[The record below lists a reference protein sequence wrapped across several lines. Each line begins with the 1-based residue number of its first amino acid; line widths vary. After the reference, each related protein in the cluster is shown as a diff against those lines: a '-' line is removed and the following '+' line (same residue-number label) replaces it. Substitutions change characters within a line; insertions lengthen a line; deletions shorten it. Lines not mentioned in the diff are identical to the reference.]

1 MADLAVWA
9 GLGIVLALIGRWGR
23 RNAADLTPST
33 LPADERHR
41 REGVLRRGGAACQ
54 VVGLLFVGAGIVAT
68 VL

>member
-1 MADLAVWA
+1 MADLAVWS
-9 GLGIVLALIGRWGR
+9 GLGVVLVLIGHWGR
-23 RNAADLTPST
+23 RNAAGLTPPT

-54 VVGLLFVGAGIVAT
+54 MVGLLFVGAGIVAT